1 MLEQIY
7 NTDKSCDRI
16 KIKTLFY
23 IPLFNFIKNLVQI
36 CLLLATLYFRNIAE
50 PPRVTV
56 LNGNETSYRVTNLE
70 SGKNY
75 KITVTAGFDGG
86 SSPPAQYQF
95 RSFSSLT
102 IDETNRGKC
111 LLQCSRAHLGSM
123 KGRCLRAVMSKI
135 IQKHFRDKICKSNK
149 KITEI
154 VTIFCSLFGLLNFF
168 LIGSAF
174 LKSGEII
181 QLII

>member
-1 MLEQIY
+1 M
-7 NTDKSCDRI
+7 
-16 KIKTLFY
+16 
-23 IPLFNFIKNLVQI
+23 
-36 CLLLATLYFRNIAE
+36 
-50 PPRVTV
+50 

-168 LIGSAF
+168 LIWVSIF
-174 LKSGEII
+174 EIWRNYTTDY
-181 QLII
+181 LILNIS